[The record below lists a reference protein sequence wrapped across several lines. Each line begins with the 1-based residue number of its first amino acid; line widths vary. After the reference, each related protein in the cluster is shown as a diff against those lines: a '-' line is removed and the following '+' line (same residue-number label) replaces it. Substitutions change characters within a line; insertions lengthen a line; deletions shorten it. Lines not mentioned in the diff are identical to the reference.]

1 MMTIKYE
8 CKNCGKT
15 VEINN
20 DIIPNCCGKPMK
32 KLPLDICTQ
41 PAHPEH
47 ARPMESEEPCDDGR
61 AG

>member
-1 MMTIKYE
+1 MEETYK
-8 CKNCGKT
+8 CQNCGK
-15 VEINN
+15 EIKSS
-20 DIIPNCCGKPMK
+20 DEQIPKCCGKPME

-47 ARPMESEEPCDDGR
+47 ARPMEDEDACDDFR